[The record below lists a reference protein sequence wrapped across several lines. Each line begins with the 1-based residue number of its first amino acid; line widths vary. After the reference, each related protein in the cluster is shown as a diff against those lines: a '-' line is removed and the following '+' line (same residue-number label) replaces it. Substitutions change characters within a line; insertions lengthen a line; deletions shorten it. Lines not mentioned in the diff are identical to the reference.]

1 MSRLGMAGAT
11 VAVAVALAASPL
23 TLNLGAAGAGLV
35 PSYAFAKHGRD
46 DRAGDDRGGGRDDKA
61 GDDRGRG
68 RDDRGKDDRR
78 GRGRD
83 DDSRPGGSTAKP
95 GGGVAKVEREDGGI
109 EITWGNGVKEEIEGG
124 RYQLKN
130 AAGRTVVER
139 PATAADRA
147 RLRAAAAR

>member
-35 PSYAFAKHGRD
+35 PSYAFAKHGGD

-61 GDDRGRG
+61 GDDRGRS

-78 GRGRD
+78 GRGR

-139 PATAADRA
+139 TATAADRA